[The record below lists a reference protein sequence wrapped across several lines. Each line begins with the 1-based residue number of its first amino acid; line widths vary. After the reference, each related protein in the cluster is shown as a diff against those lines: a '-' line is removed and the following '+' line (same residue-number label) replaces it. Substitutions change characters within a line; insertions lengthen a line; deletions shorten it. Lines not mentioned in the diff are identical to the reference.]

1 MVGGREGMVGG
12 REGMVGGREGRVG
25 GREGMVGGREGMVG
39 GREGMVGG
47 REGMV
52 GGREGATEKTLR
64 LIMSLSFR
72 NSFSVMRF
80 QSGPAATRAG
90 HSDLRP
96 TPIQAPHQNNRQ
108 HPNFI

>member
-1 MVGGREGMVGG
+1 MVRGK
-12 REGMVGGREGRVG
+12 
-25 GREGMVGGREGMVG
+25 
-39 GREGMVGG
+39 
-47 REGMV
+47 EGMV

-80 QSGPAATRAG
+80 QSGPAAARVG

-96 TPIQAPHQNNRQ
+96 SPSKRPTKIIVSTPTSFNVLL
-108 HPNFI
+108 NFMA